1 MSGAAMNI
9 RDAAARADMPA
20 KTIRY
25 YESIGLIN
33 LSRDDN
39 GYRQFTDNDIHKL
52 AFLGRARTLGFTIED
67 CRVLLS
73 LYEDQSRAS
82 ADVKEIALRHL
93 EQITEKIAA
102 LEAMRDTLG
111 HLVAECHGDQRPDCP
126 ILADL
131 AASER

>member
-1 MSGAAMNI
+1 MNI
-9 RDAAARADMPA
+9 RDAAGRAGIPA

-25 YESIGLIN
+25 YESIGLIT
-33 LSRDDN
+33 LARDDN

-52 AFLGRARTLGFTIED
+52 AFLGRARMLGFTIED

-82 ADVKEIALRHL
+82 ADVKDIASRHL
-93 EQITEKIAA
+93 TQITEKIAA
-102 LEAMRDTLG
+102 LEAMRDTLS

-131 AASER
+131 AASGH

>member
-1 MSGAAMNI
+1 MNI
-9 RDAAARADMPA
+9 RDAAARADMPP

-25 YESIGLIN
+25 YESIGLIS
-33 LSRDDN
+33 LARDEN

-82 ADVKEIALRHL
+82 ADVKNIALRHL
-93 EQITEKIAA
+93 DQINGKIVA
-102 LEAMRDTLG
+102 LQAMRDTLS

-131 AASER
+131 AASDS